1 MVAALD
7 LGSSAERRG
16 GSSPSIRTKPGF
28 PGLILFKPLHRYCII
43 VTIAIDMRSKLLAIA
58 VSLRFLIGS
67 ISERILECFK
77 RAFPKALKTSF
88 WILKITLPISF
99 LVSVLSYFGLLNA
112 FSELL
117 TPAFK
122 LIGLR
127 GEAAIAFV
135 TGVFLNIYSVI
146 VVLSQ
151 LTFTLREVT
160 IIAVMSLIAHNLI
173 VETAVQSQTGSKA
186 WHMVILRLGMAFVA
200 AFLLNLTLPPLDQV
214 LGHTVNH
221 DQTQSLYVHLHG
233 WLFSAFRMI
242 FKIIVLIFLLMVLQ
256 EMLREFNLIE
266 VLTAP
271 VSPVIRFLG
280 LPQSTTFL
288 WIIANTLGLAY
299 GSAVMLDEVSQGRIR
314 KAESDLLNY
323 HIAISHSNLEDLLL
337 FAAIGVSIPW
347 MLGIRLIIAAL
358 AVWARRWY
366 LSAKGEVFI

>member
-1 MVAALD
+1 
-7 LGSSAERRG
+7 
-16 GSSPSIRTKPGF
+16 
-28 PGLILFKPLHRYCII
+28 
-43 VTIAIDMRSKLLAIA
+43 MRSILLAIA
-58 VSLRFLIGS
+58 ASLRFLIGS
-67 ISERILECFK
+67 FSERILGCLK

-88 WILKITLPISF
+88 WILKITLPVSL

-112 FSELL
+112 VSVFL

-146 VVLSQ
+146 AVLSQ
-151 LTFTLREVT
+151 LTLTLREVT

-173 VETAVQSQTGSKA
+173 VETTVQSKTGSKA
-186 WHMVILRLGMAFVA
+186 WHMVALRLGMAFLA
-200 AFLLNLTLPPLDQV
+200 ALMLNLTLPPLDQV
-214 LGHTVNH
+214 FGHPANH
-221 DQTQSLYVHLHG
+221 DQTLSLFAHLQG

-256 EMLREFNLIE
+256 EVLREFNLIK

-271 VSPVIRFLG
+271 MSPIIKLLG
-280 LPQSTTFL
+280 LPQSTSFL
-288 WIIANTLGLAY
+288 WIVANTLGLAY

-314 KAESDLLNY
+314 KPEADLLNY

>member
-1 MVAALD
+1 
-7 LGSSAERRG
+7 
-16 GSSPSIRTKPGF
+16 
-28 PGLILFKPLHRYCII
+28 
-43 VTIAIDMRSKLLAIA
+43 MRSKLLAIA

-67 ISERILECFK
+67 FSERILGCLK

-88 WILKITLPISF
+88 WILKITLPISL

-112 FSELL
+112 ISVFL

-122 LIGLR
+122 VIGLR

-146 VVLSQ
+146 AVLSQ
-151 LTFTLREVT
+151 LTLTLREVT

-173 VETAVQSQTGSKA
+173 VETTVQSKTGSKA
-186 WHMVILRLGMAFVA
+186 WHMVALRLGMAFCLYA
-200 AFLLNLTLPPLDQV
+200 KPNSSPLDQAF
-214 LGHTVNH
+214 GHPANH
-221 DQTQSLYVHLHG
+221 EQTLSLVAHLQG

-256 EMLREFNLIE
+256 EVLREFNLIE

-314 KAESDLLNY
+314 KPEADLLNY

>member
-1 MVAALD
+1 
-7 LGSSAERRG
+7 
-16 GSSPSIRTKPGF
+16 
-28 PGLILFKPLHRYCII
+28 
-43 VTIAIDMRSKLLAIA
+43 MRSKLLAIA

-200 AFLLNLTLPPLDQV
+200 AFLLNLTLPPLDQAF
-214 LGHTVNH
+214 GHPANH
-221 DQTQSLYVHLHG
+221 EQTLSLVAHLHG

-337 FAAIGVSIPW
+337 FAALGVSISW

>member
-1 MVAALD
+1 
-7 LGSSAERRG
+7 
-16 GSSPSIRTKPGF
+16 
-28 PGLILFKPLHRYCII
+28 
-43 VTIAIDMRSKLLAIA
+43 MRSRILAI
-58 VSLRFLIGS
+58 VVNLKTIIGS
-67 ISERILECFK
+67 FSQRVIDCHQ
-77 RAFPKALKTSF
+77 RAIPKALKTSV
-88 WILKITLPISF
+88 WILKITIPISF
-99 LVSVLSYFGLLNA
+99 LVSVLNYFGLLNA
-112 FSELL
+112 LSDFL

-122 LIGLR
+122 LVGLR

-146 VVLSQ
+146 AVLSQ
-151 LTFTLREVT
+151 LTLTLREVT

-186 WHMVILRLGMAFVA
+186 WHMVILRLGMAFFA
-200 AFLLNLTLPPLDQV
+200 SFLLNLTLPPLEQV

-221 DQTQSLYVHLHG
+221 DQTLSLYVHLQG

-242 FKIIVLIFLLMVLQ
+242 FKIIVLIFLLMLLQ
-256 EMLREFNLIE
+256 EILREFNLIK

-280 LPQSTTFL
+280 LPRSTSFL
-288 WIIANTLGLAY
+288 WIIANILGLAY
-299 GSAVMLDEVSQGRIR
+299 GSAVMLDEVNQGRIR
-314 KAESDLLNY
+314 RPEADLLNY

-358 AVWARRWY
+358 VVWARRWY